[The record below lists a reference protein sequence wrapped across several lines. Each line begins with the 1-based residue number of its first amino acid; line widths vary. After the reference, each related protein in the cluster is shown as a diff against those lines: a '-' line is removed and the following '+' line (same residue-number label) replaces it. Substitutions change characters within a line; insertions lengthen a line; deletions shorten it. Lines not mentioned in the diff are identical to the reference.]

1 MEKMSRQPLTEFKS
15 AISGVKLTAW
25 EGERGISW
33 NLSKRYKDKET
44 GEWKES
50 KYLTDWDLDAIASLV
65 AQAKEF
71 NAERRRASRET
82 ATGTGTPP
90 PPTYEVKKYN
100 LADDEIPF

>member
-25 EGERGISW
+25 EGDRGLSW

-65 AQAKEF
+65 SQAKEF
-71 NAERRRASRET
+71 NAERRRATREAT
-82 ATGTGTPP
+82 AAASTPP
-90 PPTYEVKKYN
+90 PPTREIMKYN
-100 LADDEIPF
+100 VADDDIPF